1 MKADG
6 KKLKRNFSTTKRDSL
21 NEFGLQVKNSA
32 DGIYHIKLPLVQRE
46 HVLIIDNKTVFN
58 DIIYDIAPDID
69 KKELR
74 YLVTEQKN
82 GPWTKHSWFY
92 LRQCNLY
99 SQWEAWTDY
108 AIGDILHN
116 TKHFIM

>member
-58 DIIYDIAPDID
+58 DIIYDIAPGYRQERI
-69 KKELR
+69 KVLGYR
-74 YLVTEQKN
+74 TEK
-82 GPWTKHSWFY
+82 WTV
-92 LRQCNLY
+92 
-99 SQWEAWTDY
+99 D
-108 AIGDILHN
+108 
-116 TKHFIM
+116 